1 MKLQFLFISIFVVVV
16 FSISPDNSFAREDG
30 TAGAQDEVTY
40 TDASASDIKEIS
52 ALVRKKFAGKNK
64 IDSLEVE
71 AISYTSSAMQ
81 KVFIPGSFYV
91 HVTING
97 QKSPGMVMCRTGS
110 GIEMLPGR
118 RSASL
123 DLITPLHIDD
133 RFRITDDEKAKFFHK
148 ALAHFYDR
156 GDPNFTTKR
165 EAKLSGD
172 IWTLSDILE
181 GLYVIGY
188 KVKTNTEGKVLEIS
202 NYSEIPKEN

>member
-1 MKLQFLFISIFVVVV
+1 MKFQFLFISIFLVVV
-16 FSISPDNSFAREDG
+16 FSISPDISFAREDG
-30 TAGAQDEVTY
+30 IAVVKDEITY

-52 ALVRKKFAGKNK
+52 ELVRKKFAGNNK

-71 AISYTSSAMQ
+71 AIIYTSSAMQ
-81 KVFIPGSFYV
+81 EVFVPGSFYI
-91 HVTING
+91 HVTIHG

-110 GIEMLPGR
+110 GIEMLTGR
-118 RSASL
+118 RSASA
-123 DLITPLHIDD
+123 DLVTPLHIKHG
-133 RFRITDDEKAKFFHK
+133 FRITDDEKAKFFHK

-165 EAKLSGD
+165 KAKLSGN
-172 IWTLSDILE
+172 IWTLTDTLE

-202 NYSEIPKEN
+202 KYSEIPKEN

>member
-1 MKLQFLFISIFVVVV
+1 MKLQFLFISIFLVVV
-16 FSISPDNSFAREDG
+16 FSISPTHSFARENG
-30 TAGAQDEVTY
+30 PVEAKDEVTY
-40 TDASASDIKEIS
+40 TDASASDTKEIS
-52 ALVRKKFAGKNK
+52 ELVRKKFAGKNK

-71 AISYTSSAMQ
+71 AIIYTSFAMQ
-81 KVFIPGSFYV
+81 EVFVPGSFYV

-118 RSASL
+118 RSAL
-123 DLITPLHIDD
+123 PDLVTPLHIDD
-133 RFRITDDEKAKFFHK
+133 RFRITDVENAKFFHK

-202 NYSEIPKEN
+202 KYSEIPKKN